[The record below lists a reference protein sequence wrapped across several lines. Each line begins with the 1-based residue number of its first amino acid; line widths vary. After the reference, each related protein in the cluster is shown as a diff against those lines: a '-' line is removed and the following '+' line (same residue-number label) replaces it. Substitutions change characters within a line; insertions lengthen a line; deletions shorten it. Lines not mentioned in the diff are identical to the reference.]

1 MDNVENVENVENERT
16 ITILLEKDTLPAV
29 VRVRDA
35 MTTANDAS
43 AVQIAIVAGIADP
56 DKHIWLDETVAD
68 NALSVAAGA

>member
-1 MDNVENVENVENERT
+1 
-16 ITILLEKDTLPAV
+16 
-29 VRVRDA
+29 